1 MNILIL
7 QFTHISLSLNG
18 AEQYH
23 HQLAKELIARGH
35 AVIPCCHQVQGEVL
49 YDGVLAVEYSQFKR
63 LYQWADLI
71 ITTPGKMRSTPLQ
84 KPVVFIQH
92 NQNREPWDMS
102 AARVVYCAEHVAKMV
117 NYTCKDSYVF
127 WPFNRY
133 AGAKPLP
140 PNPNGYI
147 TLVNCNPNKG
157 GRLLQYI
164 AKKLPQY
171 QFLGVHAG
179 YGYQVK
185 GEADNLTYIEGKHD
199 LRELLKDTSV
209 LIMPSE
215 KEGLPTLAQEAMA
228 LGIPV
233 VGSAIPAFVELG
245 LRTNCKP
252 RRDYL
257 IEDIEKTMCNYLQE
271 REKMLTLVAANEA
284 KRNIEAF
291 VSWLVTF

>member
-49 YDGVLAVEYSQFKR
+49 YDGVLAVEYSQFKH

-71 ITTPGKMRSTPLQ
+71 ITTPGKMRSNPLN

-102 AARVVYCAEHVAKMV
+102 AARVVYCAEHVRKTV
-117 NYTCKDSYVF
+117 DYSCRDSYVF

-133 AGAKPLP
+133 AGSKPLP
-140 PNPNGYI
+140 PKPYGYV
-147 TLVNCNPNKG
+147 TLVNCNHNKG
-157 GRLLQYI
+157 GRLLPYF

-171 QFLGVHAG
+171 YFLGVHAG
-179 YGYQVK
+179 YGHQIK
-185 GEADNLTYIEGKHD
+185 GEADNLRYIDGEHD
-199 LRELLKDTSV
+199 LRKVLKNTAV

-245 LRTNCKP
+245 LRTNCKVT
-252 RRDYL
+252 RDYM
-257 IEDIEKTMCNYLQE
+257 IEDIKKNMDNYFECRQNVL
-271 REKMLTLVAANEA
+271 KLVEANEA
-284 KRNIEAF
+284 KREVDAF
-291 VSWLVTF
+291 VNWLVGI